1 MLLFRLPICVAIFIE
16 IEMIAVCNVFI
27 LNVVFFVQFLSIN
40 YSAASG
46 CFDLNS
52 RFILLFVYSITYC
65 SDLIFRI

>member
-52 RFILLFVYSITYC
+52 RFI
-65 SDLIFRI
+65 